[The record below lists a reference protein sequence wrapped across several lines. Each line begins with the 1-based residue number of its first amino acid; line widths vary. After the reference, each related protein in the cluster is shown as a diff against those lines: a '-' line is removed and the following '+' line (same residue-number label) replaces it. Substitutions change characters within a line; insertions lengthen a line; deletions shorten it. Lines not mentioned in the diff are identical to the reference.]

1 MIEFEHLPAW
11 SELTFY
17 SVDYLNQSKC
27 EEMYK
32 CGIQNQSPK
41 QRLIAILKKFRFG
54 VNEYYV

>member
-17 SVDYLNQSKC
+17 SVGYLNQSKC

-32 CGIQNQSPK
+32 YGIQN
-41 QRLIAILKKFRFG
+41 
-54 VNEYYV
+54 